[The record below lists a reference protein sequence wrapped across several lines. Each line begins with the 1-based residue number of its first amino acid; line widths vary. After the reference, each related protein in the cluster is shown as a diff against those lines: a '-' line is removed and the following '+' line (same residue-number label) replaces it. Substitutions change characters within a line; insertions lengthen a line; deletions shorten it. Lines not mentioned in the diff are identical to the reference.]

1 MNNTLDIIAREEGT
15 DKSSKTHNYCVKYEK
30 YLPFNS
36 ASELQILEIG
46 VLDGESLNMWSRFYY
61 NSKVLGIDINL
72 DCKKFESHKINVE
85 IGNQIDVNFLD
96 YISKKYG
103 PFDLIVDDGSHMNS
117 HVIFSFE
124 NLFKH
129 VKSQGVYVVEDSC
142 TSYWGPYEG
151 GLNKS
156 TTMIEYFKRLC
167 DDVNFYGV
175 INEGDNA
182 FFRREDLLIE
192 TAKKNDFVC
201 RFDIE
206 SITFL
211 NSIIII
217 TKR

>member
-1 MNNTLDIIAREEGT
+1 MNNALDIIAREEGT
-15 DKSSKTHNYCVKYEK
+15 DKSSKIHNYCVKYEK

-36 ASELQILEIG
+36 VSELQILEIG
-46 VLDGESLNMWSRFYY
+46 VLDGKSLNMWSKFYY
-61 NSKVLGIDINL
+61 NSKVLGIDINP
-72 DCKKFESHKINVE
+72 DCKKFQSSKIDVE
-85 IGNQIDVNFLD
+85 IGDQTDTNFLD
-96 YISKKYG
+96 GISKKYG

-151 GLNKS
+151 GLNMP
-156 TTMIEYFKRLC
+156 TTVVEYFKRLC

-175 INEGDNA
+175 MNEGPEA
-182 FFRREDLLIE
+182 HFRREDLLIN
-192 TAKKNDFVC
+192 TAEKNNFVC